1 MKNKTNFEFLLKLLM
16 YEFSLFVIIF
26 NFHVKYNILTFMN
39 INTEDLKKKII
50 YRASYR
56 GTKEM
61 DILLG
66 SFTKKYINT
75 INDNELKYLLDLL
88 DLDDENLYK
97 FNQGENI
104 FINIEKNKVSD
115 LFKGFIYE
123 DE

>member
-1 MKNKTNFEFLLKLLM
+1 MT
-16 YEFSLFVIIF
+16 
-26 NFHVKYNILTFMN
+26 

-50 YRASYR
+50 YRSTYR

-61 DILLG
+61 DKLLS

-75 INDNELKYLLDLL
+75 FNDNELKCLLNLL

-115 LFKGFIYE
+115 LFKEFIYQE
-123 DE
+123 E

>member
-1 MKNKTNFEFLLKLLM
+1 
-16 YEFSLFVIIF
+16 
-26 NFHVKYNILTFMN
+26 MN

-50 YRASYR
+50 YRSSYR

-61 DILLG
+61 DALLG

-75 INDNELKYLLDLL
+75 FDDNELKCLLDLL

-97 FNQGENI
+97 FNQGEDI
-104 FINIEKNKVSD
+104 FINIKKNKVSE
-115 LFKGFIYE
+115 LFKVFNHK